1 MRTVRKIIILIL
13 VTLIILTLKSTTQVN
28 IFASSSLNS
37 NNRKIANIAVIV
49 HRLDDTY
56 MIRLRESLENIEKDK
71 QNNVKFTFFDGKNN
85 ISIQNEIIDSAI
97 RNNYD
102 LLILN
107 LADKRE
113 NIVVDILNRTK
124 GENIP
129 VILMNIS
136 PEVVSKVSNIYDKVA
151 FVLPDSKQAGTS
163 EGKIIIDL
171 WNNKK
176 NSIDKNGDGIL
187 QYVLLKGRVN
197 DPQAI
202 DRTKYVISTINDS
215 GIKTQEIALIDANW
229 LKELAESSINNL
241 FLKYN
246 GSIEAIISNNDA
258 MAIGAIEALQKY
270 GYNKG
275 DNSKNIAVI
284 GIDGLPESKDLIDK
298 GFMTGT
304 VIQDSNVLAQMLYTI
319 GINLINNLTSTE
331 NTNYK
336 TVNGEIIIPYPYDIY
351 MGKLNAP

>member
-1 MRTVRKIIILIL
+1 MRILKKIIILIL
-13 VTLIILTLKSTTQVN
+13 VTLIILTLKITTQVN
-28 IFASSSLNS
+28 IFASSSLNF

-49 HRLDDTY
+49 HTLDDPY
-56 MIRLRESLENIEKDK
+56 MIRLRESLENIEKDNK
-71 QNNVKFTFFDGKNN
+71 NNVKFNFFDAKNN

-97 RNNYD
+97 RNSYD

-113 NIVVDILNRTK
+113 NVVVDILNKAK

-129 VILMNIS
+129 IILMNIS
-136 PEVVSKVSNIYDKVA
+136 PEVVSKVSNIYNKVA

-171 WNNKK
+171 WNNKI
-176 NSIDKNGDGIL
+176 NIDKNGDGIL

-229 LKELAESSINNL
+229 SKEIAESAINNL

-258 MAIGAIEALQKY
+258 MAIGAIEALNQY

-275 DNSKNIAVI
+275 DKSKNIAVV
-284 GIDGLPESKDLIDK
+284 GIDGLPEAIDLIDK

-304 VIQDSNVLAQMLYTI
+304 VIQDSNVEAEMFYNI
-319 GINLINNLTSTE
+319 GMNLINNLTPTE

-336 TVNGEIIIPYPYDIY
+336 AVNGEIIIPFPYNTYKD
-351 MGKLNAP
+351 KPNTP